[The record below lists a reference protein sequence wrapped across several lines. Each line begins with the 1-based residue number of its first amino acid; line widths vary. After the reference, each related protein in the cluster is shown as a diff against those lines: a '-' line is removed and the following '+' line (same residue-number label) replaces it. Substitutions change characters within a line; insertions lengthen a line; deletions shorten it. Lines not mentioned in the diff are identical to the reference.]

1 MSAMTDGISGVV
13 KMKRV
18 YLIYDAALGT
28 EQMARICPTAK
39 AVGTTELKDYRL
51 LFRGKH
57 GTATASVEPMKG
69 STVPAMLWDLSP
81 ADEAALDRSVGCPA
95 VCRKDTLTVAH
106 SRKRVKATAYIMHEG
121 CPLAAPS
128 RYYYGLLLK
137 GYREHGFDE
146 RTLATALGASKK
158 EVGSDDSND

>member
-13 KMKRV
+13 KMKRI
-18 YLIYDAALGT
+18 YLTYDAALNT

-39 AVGTTELKDYRL
+39 AVGATELKDYRL

-57 GTATASVEPMKG
+57 GAAVASVEPMKG
-69 STVPAMLWDLSP
+69 SAVPAMLWELSP

-95 VCRKDTLTVAH
+95 VCRKETMTVAH
-106 SRKRVKATAYIMHEG
+106 NRKRVKATAYTMHEG
-121 CPLAAPS
+121 YPLAAPS
-128 RYYYGLLLK
+128 RFYHGLLLK

-146 RTLATALGASKK
+146 RVLAAALGASKK
-158 EVGSDDSND
+158 EVGSDDTND